1 MAERSF
7 LGMKPGKWIP
17 LAWLALFLFMGGT
30 IHCAGPQSAL
40 NPDPPVKQ
48 ASKGKGEMSREVPP
62 EEALPGAIKKSSG
75 ELARENPGPLPGRA
89 VPAQVLPVSMKEERF
104 AQKPEPPAQPPQP
117 LPRQMMPRS
126 FPVVPAPSP
135 GVSAQQP
142 APPAPPTGTS
152 PAPGP
157 ARRPEPSKGARFVL
171 NFDNADIYEVIRV
184 MAEMMGIN
192 YVMDP
197 RVRGVVNI
205 RTSGQIST
213 QDIFP
218 IFQTILKM
226 NGATAVQK
234 GIIYEIVPFVEAK
247 KLYTRPTAAKTAGRT
262 QEEEKYTIQ
271 IVMLKYIPAG
281 EVAKMI
287 RPFLSDGAD
296 IVEHPAQN
304 LLVVGDLSSNI
315 QKSLEIID
323 LFDVDIFS
331 DMRVRIYP
339 ILNADVTEVAKEMER
354 IFSSLEV
361 SLKSGRGVGIT
372 FTPVTRINSL
382 LAVSSIPGIFDKV
395 ERWVKELD
403 RIPGEG
409 TQVSVFVY
417 YVQNGKAK
425 DLAEVLKQVYVPVKG
440 AKPDARERAVTPAPA
455 PAAATTPGPRGVR
468 PAPTTPAAPGAA
480 REESGAVP
488 EGEINIVV
496 DETTNSL
503 IIRSFHRDYKAIL
516 ETNKKLDIYPK
527 QVLIEV
533 LLADVT
539 LDDTT
544 KYGLEWSTFSDS
556 FTRGGRTYSY
566 TLGAGGIAPQTDL
579 VSGLRY
585 AITSVD
591 RLAAAI
597 SASATEDRLR
607 VVSAPHILASN
618 NKEARI
624 QVGRSEPILTN
635 TYTTTGTTSPGVVE
649 GTIEYKDIGIILTVT
664 PRISDGKLV
673 TLDLSVEQ
681 STVGKTTLGNLADV
695 PFFPKKT
702 AKTTLSIMEKQT
714 IVIGGLIE
722 DRKENIKTGIP
733 YLSKIPVLGALFGY
747 HTNVLNKVETVLFL
761 TPHVVG
767 DIGDSNRVTE
777 EFRDKVHSIQKELER
792 LKQQKQKEKE
802 KEKDRSKKEPEE
814 PRSGVIQSRALDSIS
829 P

>member
-1 MAERSF
+1 MA
-7 LGMKPGKWIP
+7 
-17 LAWLALFLFMGGT
+17 A
-30 IHCAGPQSAL
+30 
-40 NPDPPVKQ
+40 PPVSPPTEIP
-48 ASKGKGEMSREVPP
+48 APIGPSR
-62 EEALPGAIKKSSG
+62 
-75 ELARENPGPLPGRA
+75 RA
-89 VPAQVLPVSMKEERF
+89 
-104 AQKPEPPAQPPQP
+104 EPP
-117 LPRQMMPRS
+117 
-126 FPVVPAPSP
+126 
-135 GVSAQQP
+135 
-142 APPAPPTGTS
+142 
-152 PAPGP
+152 
-157 ARRPEPSKGARFVL
+157 KGARFVL

-192 YVMDP
+192 YVIDP
-197 RVRGVVNI
+197 RVKGVVNI
-205 RTSGQIST
+205 RTTGQIST

-234 GIIYEIVPFVEAK
+234 GIVYEIVPFGDAK
-247 KLYTRPTAAKTAGRT
+247 KLFISPTAERAAGRN
-262 QEEEKYTIQ
+262 QEERYTIQ
-271 IVMLKYIPAG
+271 ILSLKFIPAA
-281 EVAKMI
+281 EASKI
-287 RPFLSDGAD
+287 IKPFLSDGAD
-296 IVEHPAQN
+296 IVEHPLQN

-315 QKSLEIID
+315 QKSLSIIE

-339 ILNADVTEVAKEMER
+339 ILNADVNEVAKEMER

-372 FTPVTRINSL
+372 FTPIIRINSL
-382 LAVSSIPGIFDKV
+382 LAVSSIPGIFEKV

-409 TQVSVFVY
+409 TQLSVFVY

-440 AKPDARERAVTPAPA
+440 GKAEGRERAITPAPA
-455 PAAATTPGPRGVR
+455 TPTAPGPRGVR
-468 PAPTTPAAPGAA
+468 PSPTTPSAPIGPGSA
-480 REESGAVP
+480 REESGGVP
-488 EGEINIVV
+488 EGEISIVV

-503 IIRSFHRDYKAIL
+503 IIRAYHRDYRAIL
-516 ETNKKLDIYPK
+516 ETIRKLDIYPK

-539 LDDTT
+539 LDDSM

-556 FTRGGRTYSY
+556 FTKGGRTYSY
-566 TLGAGGIAPQTDL
+566 TLGAGGIAPQTDM

-607 VVSAPHILASN
+607 VISSPHIMVSN
-618 NKEARI
+618 NKEGRI

-673 TLDLSVEQ
+673 TLDISIEQ
-681 STVGKTTLGNLADV
+681 STVGKTTLGNLPEV

-722 DRKENIKTGIP
+722 DRKETIKTGVP

-747 HTNVLNKVETVLFL
+747 HTNTVNKIETVLFL
-761 TPHVVG
+761 TPRVIG
-767 DIGDSNRVTE
+767 DLADSNRVTE
-777 EFRDKVHSIQKELER
+777 EIQEKIYTIQKELER
-792 LKQQKQKEKE
+792 LKKEREKE
-802 KEKDRSKKEPEE
+802 RGKGKGSSKIEPAA
-814 PRSGVIQSRALDSIS
+814 PRVGAAQTRETVESIS

>member
-1 MAERSF
+1 MKEKTFAQRLEPAVRSAQPVPPP
-7 LGMKPGKWIP
+7 MRPGTLP
-17 LAWLALFLFMGGT
+17 AV
-30 IHCAGPQSAL
+30 P
-40 NPDPPVKQ
+40 PPPVT
-48 ASKGKGEMSREVPP
+48 AAP
-62 EEALPGAIKKSSG
+62 
-75 ELARENPGPLPGRA
+75 
-89 VPAQVLPVSMKEERF
+89 PVS
-104 AQKPEPPAQPPQP
+104 PPTET
-117 LPRQMMPRS
+117 
-126 FPVVPAPSP
+126 PAPI
-135 GVSAQQP
+135 
-142 APPAPPTGTS
+142 
-152 PAPGP
+152 GP
-157 ARRPEPSKGARFVL
+157 SRRAEPQKGARFVL

-192 YVMDP
+192 YVIDP
-197 RVRGVVNI
+197 RVKGVVNI
-205 RTSGQIST
+205 RTTGQIST

-234 GIIYEIVPFVEAK
+234 GIVYEIVPFGDAK
-247 KLYTRPTAAKTAGRT
+247 KLSISPTAERAPGRN
-262 QEEEKYTIQ
+262 QEERYTIQ
-271 IVMLKYIPAG
+271 ILSLKFIPAA
-281 EVAKMI
+281 EASKI
-287 RPFLSDGAD
+287 IKPFLSDGAD
-296 IVEHPAQN
+296 IVEHPLQN

-315 QKSLEIID
+315 QKSLSIIE
-323 LFDVDIFS
+323 LFDVDFFS
-331 DMRVRIYP
+331 DLRVRIYP
-339 ILNADVTEVAKEMER
+339 ILNADAAEVAKEMER

-395 ERWVKELD
+395 ERWIKELD

-409 TQVSVFVY
+409 TQLSVFVY

-425 DLAEVLKQVYVPVKG
+425 DLAEVLKQVYVPPKG
-440 AKPDARERAVTPAPA
+440 AKPEGRERAITPTSTPA
-455 PAAATTPGPRGVR
+455 TPGPRGVK
-468 PAPTTPAAPGAA
+468 PSPTTPSTPTGPGSA
-480 REESGAVP
+480 REESGGVP
-488 EGEINIVV
+488 EGEISIVV
-496 DETTNSL
+496 DDTTNSL
-503 IIRSFHRDYKAIL
+503 IIRAYHRDYRAIV
-516 ETNKKLDIYPK
+516 ETIKKLDIYPK
-527 QVLIEV
+527 QVLIDV
-533 LLADVT
+533 LIADVT
-539 LDDTT
+539 LDDSV

-566 TLGAGGIAPQTDL
+566 TLGAGGIAPQTDML
-579 VSGLRY
+579 SGLRY

-607 VVSAPHILASN
+607 VVSSPHILASN

-681 STVGKTTLGNLADV
+681 STVGKTTLGNLPDV

-702 AKTTLSIMEKQT
+702 AKTTLSIMERQT

-747 HTNVLNKVETVLFL
+747 HTNTINKVETVLFL
-761 TPHVVG
+761 TPRVIG
-767 DIGDSNRVTE
+767 DLADSNRVTE
-777 EFRDKVHSIQKELER
+777 EIQEKIYTIQKELER
-792 LKQQKQKEKE
+792 LKKEKE
-802 KEKDRSKKEPEE
+802 KEREKGKGSSKIEPAA
-814 PRSGVIQSRALDSIS
+814 PRVGISQTRPATESIS

>member
-1 MAERSF
+1 M
-7 LGMKPGKWIP
+7 
-17 LAWLALFLFMGGT
+17 
-30 IHCAGPQSAL
+30 
-40 NPDPPVKQ
+40 
-48 ASKGKGEMSREVPP
+48 GEM
-62 EEALPGAIKKSSG
+62 A
-75 ELARENPGPLPGRA
+75 N
-89 VPAQVLPVSMKEERF
+89 
-104 AQKPEPPAQPPQP
+104 
-117 LPRQMMPRS
+117 
-126 FPVVPAPSP
+126 
-135 GVSAQQP
+135 
-142 APPAPPTGTS
+142 
-152 PAPGP
+152 
-157 ARRPEPSKGARFVL
+157 
-171 NFDNADIYEVIRV
+171 
-184 MAEMMGIN
+184 IN
-192 YVMDP
+192 YIIDP
-197 RVRGVVNI
+197 RVKGVVNI
-205 RTSGQIST
+205 RTSGQIS
-213 QDIFP
+213 QEDIFP
-218 IFQTILKM
+218 VLQTILKM

-234 GIIYEIVPFVEAK
+234 GIVHEIVPFGEAK
-247 KLYTRPTAAKTAGRT
+247 KLYTRPTAGRDPGRAPG
-262 QEEEKYTIQ
+262 EEKYTIQ
-271 IVMLKYIPAG
+271 IITLKYIPAA
-281 EVAKMI
+281 EVSKMI
-287 RPFLSDGAD
+287 KPFLSDGAD
-296 IVEHPAQN
+296 IVEYPHHN
-304 LLVVGDLSSNI
+304 LLIVGDAASNV

-323 LFDVDIFS
+323 LFDQDIFS

-339 ILNADVTEVAKEMER
+339 ILNADANEVSKEMER

-372 FTPVTRINSL
+372 FTPITRINSL

-409 TQVSVFVY
+409 TQLSVFVY

-440 AKPDARERAVTPAPA
+440 AKPEAKERAITPTTTPAA
-455 PAAATTPGPRGVR
+455 PATPGPRGVR
-468 PAPTTPAAPGAA
+468 PAPSTPAAPG

-503 IIRSFHRDYKAIL
+503 IIRAFHRDYKAIL
-516 ETNKKLDIYPK
+516 ETVKKLDIYPK

-533 LLADVT
+533 LLAEVT

-607 VVSAPHILASN
+607 VISSPHVMASN

-635 TYTTTGTTSPGVVE
+635 TYTTTATTSPGVVE
-649 GTIEYKDIGIILTVT
+649 GTIEYKDIGIIMTVT
-664 PRISDGKLV
+664 PRISDSKLV
-673 TLDLSVEQ
+673 TLDISVEQ
-681 STVGKTTLGNLADV
+681 STVGKTTLGNLPEV

-714 IVIGGLIE
+714 IVIGGLID
-722 DRKENIKTGIP
+722 DRKENVKTGIP

-747 HTNVLNKVETVLFL
+747 HTNTLNKVETIIFL

-767 DIGDSNRVTE
+767 DMGDSQRVTE
-777 EFRDKVHSIQKELER
+777 EFREKIHSIQKEIER
-792 LKQQKQKEKE
+792 LKKEKE
-802 KEKDRSKKEPEE
+802 KEKGKEKERSKREPEA
-814 PRSGVIQSRALDSIS
+814 PRTGISQARGALEYIS

>member
-1 MAERSF
+1 
-7 LGMKPGKWIP
+7 MKPGKWIY
-17 LAWLALFLFMGGT
+17 LAWLPFFLMAGT

-40 NPDPPVKQ
+40 NQEPSAKPV
-48 ASKGKGEMSREVPP
+48 SKGMGEMSRDAGR
-62 EEALPGAIKKSSG
+62 EASAAAFNNSPRGIP
-75 ELARENPGPLPGRA
+75 RENPRQLLA
-89 VPAQVLPVSMKEERF
+89 EAQRPQPQRTPRKEETF
-104 AQKPEPPAQPPQP
+104 AQRPETAPEPSPPAIAAQPSP
-117 LPRQMMPRS
+117 
-126 FPVVPAPSP
+126 PSP
-135 GVSAQQP
+135 G
-142 APPAPPTGTS
+142 APPTPS
-152 PAPGP
+152 RPAGP
-157 ARRPEPSKGARFVL
+157 PRGARFVL
-171 NFDNADIYEVIRV
+171 NFDNADIYEVVRV

-192 YVMDP
+192 YVIDP
-197 RVRGVVNI
+197 RVKGVVNI
-205 RTSGQIST
+205 RTTGQIST

-234 GIIYEIVPFVEAK
+234 GIVYEIVPFGEAK
-247 KLYTRPTAAKTAGRT
+247 KLFIPLTTDRDKGRN
-262 QEEEKYTIQ
+262 QEERYTIQ
-271 IVMLKYIPAG
+271 ILSLKFIPAT
-281 EVAKMI
+281 EASKI
-287 RPFLSDGAD
+287 IKPFLSDGAD
-296 IVEHPAQN
+296 IVEHSLQN
-304 LLVVGDLSSNI
+304 LLIVGDLSSNI
-315 QKSLEIID
+315 QKSLDIIE

-339 ILNADVTEVAKEMER
+339 ILNADVNEVAKEMER

-372 FTPVTRINSL
+372 FTPITRINSL

-409 TQVSVFVY
+409 TQLSVFVY

-440 AKPDARERAVTPAPA
+440 AKPEGRERAITPTPATP
-455 PAAATTPGPRGVR
+455 TTPGPRGVR
-468 PAPTTPAAPGAA
+468 PSPTTPSTPAPG
-480 REESGAVP
+480 REEGGGVP

-503 IIRSFHRDYKAIL
+503 IIRAYHRDYKAVL
-516 ETNKKLDIYPK
+516 ETIKKLDIYPK

-539 LDDTT
+539 LDDST
-544 KYGLEWSTFSDS
+544 KYGLEWSVFTNS
-556 FTRGGRTYSY
+556 FTSGGRTYSY
-566 TLGAGGIAPQTDL
+566 TLGAGGIAPQTDM

-607 VVSAPHILASN
+607 VISSPHILASN

-635 TYTTTGTTSPGVVE
+635 TYTTTGTSSPGVVE

-673 TLDLSVEQ
+673 TLDLSIEQ
-681 STVGKTTLGNLADV
+681 STVGKTTLGNLPEV

-747 HTNVLNKVETVLFL
+747 HTNTLNKIETVLFL

-767 DIGDSNRVTE
+767 DMGDSQRVTE
-777 EFRDKVHSIQKELER
+777 EFREKVHSIQKELER
-792 LKQQKQKEKE
+792 LKKEKE
-802 KEKDRSKKEPEE
+802 KEKEKERSKREPEA
-814 PRSGVIQSRALDSIS
+814 PRTGVSQTRALESIS

>member
-1 MAERSF
+1 MA
-7 LGMKPGKWIP
+7 
-17 LAWLALFLFMGGT
+17 A
-30 IHCAGPQSAL
+30 
-40 NPDPPVKQ
+40 PPVSPPTETP
-48 ASKGKGEMSREVPP
+48 APIGPSR
-62 EEALPGAIKKSSG
+62 
-75 ELARENPGPLPGRA
+75 RA
-89 VPAQVLPVSMKEERF
+89 
-104 AQKPEPPAQPPQP
+104 EPP
-117 LPRQMMPRS
+117 
-126 FPVVPAPSP
+126 
-135 GVSAQQP
+135 
-142 APPAPPTGTS
+142 
-152 PAPGP
+152 
-157 ARRPEPSKGARFVL
+157 KGARFVL

-192 YVMDP
+192 YIIDP
-197 RVRGVVNI
+197 RVKGVVNI
-205 RTSGQIST
+205 RTTGQIST
-213 QDIFP
+213 QDILP

-234 GIIYEIVPFVEAK
+234 GIVYEIVPFGDAK
-247 KLYTRPTAAKTAGRT
+247 KLFIPPTAERAPGRN
-262 QEEEKYTIQ
+262 QEERYTIQ
-271 IVMLKYIPAG
+271 ILPLKFIP
-281 EVAKMI
+281 VAEASKI
-287 RPFLSDGAD
+287 IKPFLSDGAD
-296 IVEHPAQN
+296 IVEHPPQN

-315 QKSLEIID
+315 QKSLSIIE

-339 ILNADVTEVAKEMER
+339 ILNADVNEVAKEMER

-372 FTPVTRINSL
+372 FTPIIRINSL
-382 LAVSSIPGIFDKV
+382 LAVSSIPGIFEKV

-409 TQVSVFVY
+409 TQLNVFVY

-440 AKPDARERAVTPAPA
+440 AKLEGRERAVTPTTTPA
-455 PAAATTPGPRGVR
+455 TPTAPGPRGVR
-468 PAPTTPAAPGAA
+468 PSPTTPSTPTGPGSA
-480 REESGAVP
+480 REESGGVP

-503 IIRSFHRDYKAIL
+503 IIRAYHRDYRAIL
-516 ETNKKLDIYPK
+516 ETIRKLDIYPK

-539 LDDTT
+539 LDDTM

-566 TLGAGGIAPQTDL
+566 TLGAGGIAPQTDM

-607 VVSAPHILASN
+607 VISSPHIMVSN
-618 NKEARI
+618 NKEGRI

-673 TLDLSVEQ
+673 TLDISIEQ
-681 STVGKTTLGNLADV
+681 STVGKTTLGNLPEV

-722 DRKENIKTGIP
+722 DRKETIKTGVP

-747 HTNVLNKVETVLFL
+747 HTNTVNKIETVLFL
-761 TPHVVG
+761 TPRVIG
-767 DIGDSNRVTE
+767 DLADSNRVTE
-777 EFRDKVHSIQKELER
+777 EIQEKVYTIQKELER
-792 LKQQKQKEKE
+792 LKKEKQKEREKGKE
-802 KEKDRSKKEPEE
+802 GKGSSKTEPSAPREGVAQTRSTVE
-814 PRSGVIQSRALDSIS
+814 SIS

>member
-1 MAERSF
+1 
-7 LGMKPGKWIP
+7 MKATRVLSVGSVI
-17 LAWLALFLFMGGT
+17 LLFLIGT
-30 IHCAGPQSAL
+30 IHCAGPQ
-40 NPDPPVKQ
+40 VQ
-48 ASKGKGEMSREVPP
+48 ATKETRAETVSKEIGEISKESSRQAPAVTAKETPP
-62 EEALPGAIKKSSG
+62 EAPKELPPAISPEPRRTPPSPELPPKPAL
-75 ELARENPGPLPGRA
+75 
-89 VPAQVLPVSMKEERF
+89 KEEMI
-104 AQKPEPPAQPPQP
+104 AQAGEKAPESPRPTPPPQRVPRPPAPGSAQ
-117 LPRQMMPRS
+117 
-126 FPVVPAPSP
+126 P
-135 GVSAQQP
+135 GVSTP
-142 APPAPPTGTS
+142 PPVPPAVPPPPGS
-152 PAPGP
+152 PRPAAPNRG
-157 ARRPEPSKGARFVL
+157 SRFVL

-184 MAEMMGIN
+184 MGEMANIN
-192 YVMDP
+192 YIIDP
-197 RVRGVVNI
+197 RVKGVVNI
-205 RTSGQIST
+205 RTSGQIS
-213 QDIFP
+213 QEDIVP
-218 IFQTILKM
+218 VLQTILKI

-234 GIIYEIVPFVEAK
+234 GIVHEIVPFGEAK
-247 KLYTRPTAAKTAGRT
+247 KIYTRPTVGRGAGPAPS
-262 QEEEKYTIQ
+262 EDKYTIQ
-271 IVMLKYIPAG
+271 IITLKYIPAA
-281 EVAKMI
+281 EVSKMI
-287 RPFLSDGAD
+287 KPFLSDGAD
-296 IVEHPAQN
+296 IVEYPHHN
-304 LLVVGDLSSNI
+304 FLIVGDVASNI
-315 QKSLEIID
+315 QKSLDIID
-323 LFDVDIFS
+323 LFDQDIFS

-339 ILNADVTEVAKEMER
+339 VQNADVNDLSKEMER

-372 FTPVTRINSL
+372 FTPIARINSL
-382 LAVSSIPGIFDKV
+382 LAVSSIPGVFDKV

-409 TQVSVFVY
+409 AQMSVFVY

-425 DLAEVLKQVYVPVKG
+425 DLAEVLKQVYVSVKG
-440 AKPDARERAVTPAPA
+440 AKSEAKAITPAASTA
-455 PAAATTPGPRGVR
+455 PATPTTPGPRGVR
-468 PAPTTPAAPGAA
+468 PAPTTPGAPGSA

-503 IIRSFHRDYKAIL
+503 IIRALHRDYRAIL
-516 ETNKKLDIYPK
+516 ETVKKLDIYPK

-544 KYGLEWSTFSDS
+544 KYGLEWSTFTGS
-556 FTRGGRTYSY
+556 FTSGGRSY
-566 TLGAGGIAPQTDL
+566 TQTLGAGGIAPQTDL

-607 VVSAPHILASN
+607 VVSSPHILASN

-673 TLDLSVEQ
+673 TLDLSIEQ
-681 STVGKTTLGNLADV
+681 STVGKTTLGNLPDV

-702 AKTTLSIMEKQT
+702 AKTTLSIMERQT

-747 HTNVLNKVETVLFL
+747 HTNTMNKVETVLFL

-767 DIGDSNRVTE
+767 DMGDTNRVTE
-777 EFRDKVHSIQKELER
+777 EFREKVLSIQKELER
-792 LKQQKQKEKE
+792 LKKEKQKEKE
-802 KEKDRSKKEPEE
+802 KEKERSKRESEA
-814 PRSGVIQSRALDSIS
+814 PRTGISQNKDLESIS